1 MSIKFGAFFLEI
13 RTFAGRFNVPAWLR
27 ARPTNDLTIRD
38 FRPYSGP
45 WAEWSHLVVTK
56 SDDGTRGRQI
66 DVLVEERDE
75 RTQPKARPSRAG
87 KSLAGVGN

>member
-1 MSIKFGAFFLEI
+1 LLAVSTC
-13 RTFAGRFNVPAWLR
+13 RAGSG
-27 ARPTNDLTIRD
+27 ARPTNDLAIRD

-45 WAEWSHLVVTK
+45 WVEWSHLVVTK